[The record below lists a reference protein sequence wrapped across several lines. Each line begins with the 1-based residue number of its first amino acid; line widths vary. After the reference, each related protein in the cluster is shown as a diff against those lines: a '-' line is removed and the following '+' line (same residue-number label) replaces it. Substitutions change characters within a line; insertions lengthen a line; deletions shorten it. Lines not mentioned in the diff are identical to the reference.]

1 LKLKNLY
8 QLNSNNS
15 VQIIEGLKMKFKLIT
30 LALFFSIGAT
40 LAQTDDTNL
49 GAKITLNEKTLI
61 SEILADSE
69 AYLDKTVL
77 VEGEVLDV
85 CPMMGCWMEMKSDDG
100 KGMIKIKVKDGEIVF
115 PVEAKGK
122 TALVEGTVYKIELT
136 QEKAI
141 EHFQHIAE
149 EKGQEFDPSTITGP
163 MTIYQIKGLGA
174 EIY

>member
-1 LKLKNLY
+1 MQLKLIFSL
-8 QLNSNNS
+8 L
-15 VQIIEGLKMKFKLIT
+15 
-30 LALFFSIGAT
+30 LFSLSLTI
-40 LAQTDDTNL
+40 AQTEEANY
-49 GAKITLNEKTLI
+49 GAGLTLTEKTSI
-61 SEILADSE
+61 STILADPE

-85 CPMMGCWMEMKSDDG
+85 CPHMGCWMDIKSDNG
-100 KGMIKIKVKDGEIVF
+100 EGMIKVKVKDGEIVF

-141 EHFQHIAE
+141 EYFQHIAE
-149 EKGQEFDPSTITGP
+149 EKGEEFDTSTITGP

-174 EIY
+174 VIK